1 MFNIKIT
8 SKVILMLIVV
18 QVLWLYKIFF
28 LP

>member
-1 MFNIKIT
+1 MFSIKIT
-8 SKVILMLIVV
+8 SKMILMLFVV